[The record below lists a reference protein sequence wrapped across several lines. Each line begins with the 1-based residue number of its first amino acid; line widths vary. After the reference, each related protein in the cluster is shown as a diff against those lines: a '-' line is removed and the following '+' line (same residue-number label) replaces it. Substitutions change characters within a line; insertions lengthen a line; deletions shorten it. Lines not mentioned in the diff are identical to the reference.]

1 MSTQTHWRLA
11 FMFDA
16 LDGDVTALARRLENE
31 AASIGIAAQGNAV
44 RKGVAHRNVAE
55 HSAVNGSHDTAG
67 WRDVEGAI
75 EVSIPNGSV
84 SSVPTICQAM
94 RPILDRLA
102 APGSI
107 EVMTGAMFNMVPV
120 RNGGTFLSLS
130 FRRYP
135 GTTVPQFRN
144 WWHNQHAPM
153 ATAVLTLE
161 HMLAYDQ
168 VHVDEAV

>member
-16 LDGDVTALARRLENE
+16 LDGDATALARRLENE

-55 HSAVNGSHDTAG
+55 HSAVNGSHDTVG
-67 WRDVEGAI
+67 WPDVEGAI

-107 EVMTGAMFNMVPV
+107 EVMTGAIV
-120 RNGGTFLSLS
+120 RRQNIRHRS
-130 FRRYP
+130 RRKLVECGP
-135 GTTVPQFRN
+135 RLG
-144 WWHNQHAPM
+144 
-153 ATAVLTLE
+153 
-161 HMLAYDQ
+161 
-168 VHVDEAV
+168 VDVRRRACGAASVDIRWSVA